1 MRNNTTKSVILAP
14 FNSTMSVQ
22 SELNEIVDLSLVV
35 DRDRFV
41 FGRRCREVNRQYE
54 FNNNGQLDNGVYHK
68 QLVQNSFEKEK
79 QNDSTEGI
87 VVE

>member
-35 DRDRFV
+35 DRDCFV